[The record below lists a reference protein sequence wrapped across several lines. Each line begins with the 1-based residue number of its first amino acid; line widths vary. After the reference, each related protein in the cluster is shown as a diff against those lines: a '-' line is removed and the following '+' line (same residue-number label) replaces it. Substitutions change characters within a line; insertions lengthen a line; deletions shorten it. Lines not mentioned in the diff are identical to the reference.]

1 MNILDSFKNEYLFW
15 MNILDLKKK
24 RIFVLNSGFSFEW
37 ILNWI
42 SFSTNSMN
50 IQNIPTIATQ

>member
-15 MNILDLKKK
+15 MNILDFKK
-24 RIFVLNSGFSFEW
+24 INIWFEFWFSFEW

-50 IQNIPTIATQ
+50 IQNMPTIATQ